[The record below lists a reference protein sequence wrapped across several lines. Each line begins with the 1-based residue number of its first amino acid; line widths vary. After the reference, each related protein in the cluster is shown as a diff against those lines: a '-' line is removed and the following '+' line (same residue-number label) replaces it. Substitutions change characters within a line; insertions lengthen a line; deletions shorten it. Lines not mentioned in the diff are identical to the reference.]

1 MDSIL
6 TARQEQLFTAY
17 IKISL
22 QKIPSDKREKVFK
35 RMIVLED
42 AKRAFLE
49 DVSSAIESLHE
60 PSFKSAVIK
69 YFGLQGSDQYT
80 LEEIS
85 EESGI
90 SRHRALYLIKH
101 GCYKMFDF
109 VFLPTK
115 DLPTFIPK
123 IHEETDALFNEE

>member
-6 TARQEQLFTAY
+6 TARQEQLFTTY

-42 AKRAFLE
+42 AKRTFLE
-49 DVSSAIESLHE
+49 DVSSAIESVHE
-60 PSFKSAVIK
+60 PFRSVVIK

-80 LEEIS
+80 LDEIS
-85 EESGI
+85 AESSI
-90 SRHRALYLIKH
+90 SRYRALYLAKH

-109 VFLPTK
+109 IFLPTK
-115 DLPTFIPK
+115 NTGSFIAK
-123 IHEETDALFNEE
+123 IQEEVDALFSEE

>member
-17 IKISL
+17 IKIGL

-42 AKRAFLE
+42 AKQAFLE
-49 DVSSAIESLHE
+49 DVSSAIRSVHE
-60 PSFKSAVIK
+60 PFKSAVIK
-69 YFGLQGSDQYT
+69 YFGLPGSDQYT
-80 LEEIS
+80 LDEIS
-85 EESGI
+85 AESSI

-109 VFLPTK
+109 VFLSTK

-123 IHEETDALFNEE
+123 IREEADALFSEE

>member
-22 QKIPSDKREKVFK
+22 QKIPSDKREKVFN

-42 AKRAFLE
+42 AKRTFLE
-49 DVSSAIESLHE
+49 DVSSAIRSVHE
-60 PSFKSAVIK
+60 PFKSAVIK

-80 LEEIS
+80 LDEIS

-90 SRHRALYLIKH
+90 SRYRALYLTKH
-101 GCYKMFDF
+101 GCYKMLDF
-109 VFLPTK
+109 VFLSTK

-123 IHEETDALFNEE
+123 IHEEVDTLFSEE

>member
-1 MDSIL
+1 MGSIL
-6 TARQEQLFTAY
+6 NAGEEQLFTAY

-42 AKRAFLE
+42 AKRTFLE
-49 DVSSAIESLHE
+49 DVSSAIRSVHE
-60 PSFKSAVIK
+60 PFKSAVIK

-80 LEEIS
+80 LDEIS
-85 EESGI
+85 GESGI
-90 SRHRALYLIKH
+90 SHYRALYLIKH
-101 GCYKMFDF
+101 GCYKLFDF
-109 VFLPTK
+109 IFLSTK

-123 IHEETDALFNEE
+123 IREEVDALFNED